1 MRNLVVRQFENPSGL
16 LGRVAGWIMAHR
28 ESNRRRNEWAVSLL
42 DIEPHHQVLELGCGP
57 GIGLEHAAK
66 RATEGR
72 VVGVDHSELMANVA
86 RRHNA
91 EAIRDGRIEVLHGTP
106 QAAIERGSRFDRI
119 FAVNVVQFW
128 DSPQNTLRAL
138 RGVMIPGGVI
148 AIAFQ
153 PRNKGATDEDA
164 RRGAERHRQLLAQAG
179 FHDLR
184 TETLKLDPMVTC
196 VLGRA

>member
-16 LGRVAGWIMAHR
+16 LGRMAGWIMAHR
-28 ESNRRRNEWAVSLL
+28 ESNRRRNGWAVSLL
-42 DIEPHHQVLELGCGP
+42 GIEPHHQVLELGCGP
-57 GIGLEHAAK
+57 GIALEYAAK

-72 VVGVDHSELMANVA
+72 VVGVDHSELMVKVA
-86 RRHNA
+86 CRHNA
-91 EAIRDGRIEVLHGTP
+91 EAIRNGRVEVLHGTA
-106 QAAIERGSRFDRI
+106 QTALERGMRFDRV
-119 FAVNVVQFW
+119 FAVNVIQFW

-138 RGVMIPGGVI
+138 RDVMTPGGTM

-164 RRGAERHRQLLAQAG
+164 WRGAERHRQLLAQAG

-184 TETLKLDPMVTC
+184 TETLKLEPMVIC
-196 VLGRA
+196 VLGCA

>member
-1 MRNLVVRQFENPSGL
+1 MRNLVIRQFENPGGP

-28 ESNRRRNEWAVSLL
+28 ESNRRRNAWAVSLL
-42 DIEPHHQVLELGCGP
+42 DIEPHHHVLELGCGP

-72 VVGVDHSELMANVA
+72 VVGVDHSELMTKVA
-86 RRHNA
+86 RRHNT
-91 EAIRDGRIEVLHGTP
+91 EAIRDGRIEVLHGTA
-106 QAAIERGSRFDRI
+106 QTAVERRSRFDRV

-128 DSPQNTLRAL
+128 DSPQNTLQAL

-184 TETLKLDPMVTC
+184 TETLKLKPMVTC